1 MKHSNEYLYGEDIEV
16 PALDAEVIMRR
27 IELLKENR
35 EELYELH
42 YTKRDEMRIRA
53 IVKAINYWER
63 MQKENC

>member
-1 MKHSNEYLYGEDIEV
+1 MKHSNEYLYGEDVEV
-16 PALDAEVIMRR
+16 PALDAEVVMRR

>member
-1 MKHSNEYLYGEDIEV
+1 MKHSNKYLYGEDVEV
-16 PALDAEVIMRR
+16 PALDAEVVMRR
-27 IELLKENR
+27 IELLKANR

>member
-16 PALDAEVIMRR
+16 PALDAEVVMRR